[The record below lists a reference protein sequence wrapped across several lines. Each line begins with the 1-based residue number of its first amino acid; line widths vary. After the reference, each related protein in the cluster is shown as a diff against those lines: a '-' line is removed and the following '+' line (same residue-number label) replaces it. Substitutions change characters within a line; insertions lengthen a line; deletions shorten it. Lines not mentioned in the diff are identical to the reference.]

1 MSDIRERD
9 AWMRAALEEAAKAAA
24 VGEVPV
30 GAVVVGPD
38 GAIVSRAHNQPISA
52 NDPTAHAEI
61 LALRKA
67 ARKLSNYRLTGC
79 RLVVTLEPCVMC
91 GGAAVQARVA
101 EIIYGAADPKGG
113 GVRSLYRIAS
123 DDRLNHRADVVSG
136 VLAEECAELLT
147 AFFKSR
153 R

>member
-1 MSDIRERD
+1 
-9 AWMRAALEEAAKAAA
+9 MRLALAEAAKAAA
-24 VGEVPV
+24 AGEVPV
-30 GAVVVGPD
+30 GAVVAAPD
-38 GAIVSRAHNQPISA
+38 GTIVARAHNRQIA
-52 NDPTAHAEI
+52 AGDPTAHAEI

-91 GGAAVQARVA
+91 AGAAVHARVA
-101 EIIYGAADPKGG
+101 EIVYGAADPKAG

-123 DDRLNHRADVVSG
+123 DDRLNHRPDVVSG
-136 VLAEECAELLT
+136 VLAEECAGLLT
-147 AFFKSR
+147 GFFKSR

>member
-1 MSDIRERD
+1 MSDVGAREK
-9 AWMRAALEEAAKAAA
+9 WMRLALEQAAKAAA
-24 VGEVPV
+24 AGEVPV
-30 GAVVVGPD
+30 GAVVAGPD
-38 GAIVSRAHNQPISA
+38 GAILARAHNQPISA

-67 ARKLSNYRLTGC
+67 ASKLSNYRLAGC
-79 RLVVTLEPCVMC
+79 RLIVTLEPCVMC
-91 GGAAVQARVA
+91 AGAAVHARVA
-101 EIIYGAADPKGG
+101 EIIYGAADPGSG

-123 DDRLNHRADVVSG
+123 DDRLNHRPDVVSG
-136 VLAEECAELLT
+136 VLAAECADILT

>member
-1 MSDIRERD
+1 
-9 AWMRAALEEAAKAAA
+9 MRSALEEAAKAAA
-24 VGEVPV
+24 AGEVPV
-30 GAVVVGPD
+30 GAVVAGPD
-38 GAIVSRAHNQPISA
+38 GTIIARAHNQPISS

-91 GGAAVQARVA
+91 AGAAVYARVA
-101 EIIYGAADPKGG
+101 EIIYGTADPKGG
-113 GVRSLYRIAS
+113 GVRSIYRIAS
-123 DDRLNHRADVVSG
+123 DDRLNHRPDVVSG
-136 VLAEECAELLT
+136 VLAEECAALLT
-147 AFFKSR
+147 GFFKAR